1 MTIIHRY
8 ITGMFFKFFSML
20 LIVVIVIYLSID
32 LFGKLDNLMEAGL
45 EPVEMLLFFVY
56 KVPLIVSQ
64 ITPVAVLLGV
74 LVVFGI
80 MSKNNEVLALQSSG
94 VSLPYLLVPV
104 LVIGL
109 LLSAALFVFSEAV
122 VPFTISRAHQLEEK
136 KPEGDQVVASREKN
150 IWLKHH
156 RAITYIQYYHPSEK
170 AIYGVSTLFFD
181 AAFQLDRR
189 IDAEKGVYEDGRWM
203 LSAAMLQ
210 QFVEDAER
218 PESGFYEEMRVDL
231 PVVPADLQE
240 VAQSA
245 EEMSFTSLRQYVDKL
260 VREGYDATR
269 YRVDLYAKTA
279 FPAICLIMSLMGAAL
294 ALRGKTREGMA
305 VSFAYGIV
313 TAFVY
318 WSLYSLCLSLG
329 YGEILPP
336 PLAAWMANLVF
347 FCAAGWLVV
356 NLD

>member
-20 LIVVIVIYLSID
+20 LIMVIVIYLSID

-45 EPVEMLLFFVY
+45 EPLEMLLFFGY

-64 ITPVAVLLGV
+64 ITPVAVLLAV
-74 LVVFGI
+74 LGVFGI

-94 VSLPYLLVPV
+94 VSLPYLLIPM

-109 LLSAALFVFSEAV
+109 LLSAVLFVFSEAV
-122 VPFTISRAHQLEEK
+122 VPLTISRAHQLEEQK
-136 KPEGDQVVASREKN
+136 SDGDQVVASREQN

-156 RAITYIQYYHPSEK
+156 RAISHIQYYHPSQN

-189 IDAEKGVYEDGRWM
+189 IDAEKGVYEDGRWV
-203 LSAAMLQ
+203 LSDAMVQ
-210 QFVEDAER
+210 QFAKDAR
-218 PESGFYEEMRVDL
+218 SPENGFYEKMSIDL
-231 PVVPADLQE
+231 PVVPADLQG
-240 VAQSA
+240 VARSA
-245 EEMSFTSLRQYVDKL
+245 EEMSFTRLRQYVDKL
-260 VREGYDATR
+260 AQEGYDATR

-279 FPAICLIMSLMGAAL
+279 FPAICLIMCLVGSAL

-329 YGEILPP
+329 YGQILPP
-336 PLAAWMANLVF
+336 LLAAWMANLVF
-347 FCAAGWLVV
+347 FCAAGWMVV
-356 NLD
+356 TLD